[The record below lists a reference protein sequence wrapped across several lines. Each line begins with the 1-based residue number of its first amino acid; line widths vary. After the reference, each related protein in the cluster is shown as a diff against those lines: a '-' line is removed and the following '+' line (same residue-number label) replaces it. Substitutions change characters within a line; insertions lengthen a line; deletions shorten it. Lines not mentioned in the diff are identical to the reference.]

1 MTFHCSSFFRIS
13 QKRKKRCR
21 SMVLPYF
28 FWRRRMRHGSQV
40 ISGTS
45 GRDLSP
51 HESGKVRLAQRLRV
65 ETTATLKWIAERLR
79 IGTRGH
85 LTHLLYWRGRKKP
98 LKKPTSVK
106 YVKTID

>member
-1 MTFHCSSFFRIS
+1 
-13 QKRKKRCR
+13 
-21 SMVLPYF
+21 
-28 FWRRRMRHGSQV
+28 MRHGSQV
-40 ISGTS
+40 ISGIS
-45 GRDLSP
+45 GRDVSP
-51 HESGKVRLAQRLRV
+51 HESGKVWLAQRLRV

>member
-1 MTFHCSSFFRIS
+1 
-13 QKRKKRCR
+13 
-21 SMVLPYF
+21 
-28 FWRRRMRHGSQV
+28 MRHGSQV
-40 ISGTS
+40 ISGIS
-45 GRDLSP
+45 GRDVSP

-85 LTHLLYWRGRKKP
+85 LTHLLYWRGRKTP
-98 LKKPTSVK
+98 LKEPTSVK

>member
-1 MTFHCSSFFRIS
+1 MTKGWTEDDLRLR
-13 QKRKKRCR
+13 RKGD
-21 SMVLPYF
+21 VF
-28 FWRRRMRHGSQV
+28 
-40 ISGTS
+40 
-45 GRDLSP
+45 
-51 HESGKVRLAQRLRV
+51 KVRLAQRLRV
-65 ETTATLKWIAERLR
+65 ETTVTLKWIAERLR

>member
-1 MTFHCSSFFRIS
+1 
-13 QKRKKRCR
+13 
-21 SMVLPYF
+21 
-28 FWRRRMRHGSQV
+28 MRHGSQV
-40 ISGTS
+40 MSELS

-65 ETTATLKWIAERLR
+65 EMTVTLKWIAERLR

>member
-1 MTFHCSSFFRIS
+1 
-13 QKRKKRCR
+13 
-21 SMVLPYF
+21 
-28 FWRRRMRHGSQV
+28 MRHGSQV
-40 ISGTS
+40 ISGIS

-65 ETTATLKWIAERLR
+65 ETTVTLKWIASGCM
-79 IGTRGH
+79 GTRGQ

-98 LKKPTSVK
+98 LKKPTNVK